1 MSVYDVSVCNRGG
14 LDCSNKQHNNNMRV
28 CVCARI
34 CMCARWGLRVFT
46 KRIWVTMF
54 TQIFTDNLLIS
65 KLRDYY
71 AIFLRF
77 VCSAVCMCVYHSEC
91 KCVCHW
97 EYHCILIV
105 FLIVFLLLQFSLVS
119 FFLCMSEFDND
130 AKIQTENTNE
140 NETANGTRRLR
151 RHRCNKDK
159 IQWRQQ
165 PQPHREV
172 VLTKKTEL
180 ENCTKCE

>member
-1 MSVYDVSVCNRGG
+1 MCVCNRGG

-91 KCVCHW
+91 MCVCAI
-97 EYHCILIV
+97 ESIIV
-105 FLIVFLLLQFSLVS
+105 FSLYSSSLFCCCSFRWFRFFVCRNLI
-119 FFLCMSEFDND
+119 MM
-130 AKIQTENTNE
+130 
-140 NETANGTRRLR
+140 RRLR
-151 RHRCNKDK
+151 LRIRMRMRLRMVLVAFVVIVVTRTRYNDDNNHNHIDNK
-159 IQWRQQ
+159 
-165 PQPHREV
+165 HREV
-172 VLTKKTEL
+172 VLTKK
-180 ENCTKCE
+180 N